1 MPIDARVPL
10 SAISS
15 GRSAFDFDLLGMA
28 RQATALHTEQ
38 AQMREQARKAQAQQ
52 AFQQAVTEADG
63 DYDLALDLLDK
74 RGHGD
79 TALSLRGELQKY
91 RTEAFKTLEQQTT
104 ARTKE
109 LALFSS
115 LANLITDDE
124 SQALVLNSLSP
135 ELRAT
140 ASRALGDTFDPQR
153 AQTARDTLL
162 SEADRT
168 ARQKHAFELMKDARD
183 FAAGTPERKAK
194 EALALGQYLSATQTP
209 EEYAQ
214 TLQRAPELGISRDV
228 ARLFQGKTA
237 QQAAQIAITPEKR
250 ADLAMRAVDDE
261 RQSARDAET
270 RRHNRVM
277 ENKPAAADNALV
289 AIVGPDGK
297 PVYVPRSQAVGKTPA
312 STRESGGGRGVTS
325 GDANRLA
332 DFDTSLDD
340 VTVLRKTVSGN
351 KSTGTRA
358 AVGAALPNFVTEA
371 TGIGQSAKE
380 KQAVIDRVKQVI
392 GKALEGGVLRKE
404 DEYKYTKILPTISD
418 TPETVK
424 AKLDGLESAL
434 KHRKDRLLDSLDD
447 AGYNTESYRSR
458 APKPAQT
465 GGSGEKKVGRF
476 TVREK

>member
-1 MPIDARVPL
+1 MAIDPSIPLGVRLPQSIDVTRGFEQGARMARLAAITQQEQAEAERLAKAEATKARVTSVL
-10 SAISS
+10 SKYQGDMGSALPEIYAIDPEVGMKIQQTWNSS
-15 GRSAFDFDLLGMA
+15 KESDYKLK
-28 RQATALHTEQ
+28 TAKLSHDRIIAE
-38 AQMREQARKAQAQQ
+38 EIGRKAQAVTDQESYGYFLADLKASGLPTDGMPPTYNPAYVDGLKTKSLTVLENANLEEKRLQ
-52 AFQQAVTEADG
+52 AQYNKWKAEQELRDKEADNQ
-63 DYDLALDLLDK
+63 
-74 RGHGD
+74 R
-79 TALSLRGELQKY
+79 
-91 RTEAFKTLEQQTT
+91 
-104 ARTKE
+104 
-109 LALFSS
+109 
-115 LANLITDDE
+115 
-124 SQALVLNSLSP
+124 QA
-135 ELRAT
+135 E
-140 ASRALGDTFDPQR
+140 
-153 AQTARDTLL
+153 
-162 SEADRT
+162 
-168 ARQKHAFELMKDARD
+168 
-183 FAAGTPERKAK
+183 
-194 EALALGQYLSATQTP
+194 
-209 EEYAQ
+209 
-214 TLQRAPELGISRDV
+214 
-228 ARLFQGKTA
+228 
-237 QQAAQIAITPEKR
+237 
-250 ADLAMRAVDDE
+250 
-261 RQSARDAET
+261 RDAEIA
-270 RRHNRVM
+270 RHNRVM
-277 ENKPAAADNALV
+277 ERKPTGTDNALV